1 MPAQRQQWSG
11 LQGLDDPL
19 KSRAPAS
26 EAQDTARPG
35 APHRTTLRVL
45 KRQRRR
51 TPSIDRICRHLGC
64 DLIKLRA
71 AGDAT
76 CFFLGRGFSRLDD
89 NVGERATPQF
99 RSLEA
104 LEYFCDSQLE
114 RFLAL
119 ECFPRRPRD
128 WFWNNF

>member
-1 MPAQRQQWSG
+1 MSGQRQQWSG
-11 LQGLDDPL
+11 LPGLGDAL
-19 KSRAPAS
+19 KSRAPRS
-26 EAQDTARPG
+26 EVQKAERPG

-45 KRQRRR
+45 KRHRRR

-76 CFFLGRGFSRLDD
+76 CFFLGRGFTKLDD
-89 NVGERATPQF
+89 SVGERATPQF
-99 RSLEA
+99 RTLEA

>member
-1 MPAQRQQWSG
+1 MSAHRQQWSG
-11 LQGLDDPL
+11 LIRTGTAL
-19 KSRAPAS
+19 KSQTPES
-26 EAQDTARPG
+26 DKQTAIRTG

-51 TPSIDRICRHLGC
+51 TPSIDRICRHFGC

-71 AGDAT
+71 AGDAA
-76 CFFLGRGFSRLDD
+76 CYFLGRGFTKLDD

-104 LEYFCDSQLE
+104 LEYFCDSHLA
-114 RFLAL
+114 RFLAT
-119 ECFPRRPRD
+119 EGFPRRARD
-128 WFWNNF
+128 WFWNNS